1 MKKKNNEFKE
11 KIVALAKIHKDE
23 VSIKEIKKEPL
34 SIIDIQK
41 ATEVV
46 VPYETKE
53 EKEKRIKAEREK
65 YLGPDRKRTSD
76 GSPGEFRDL

>member
-1 MKKKNNEFKE
+1 MNKKSKEFKE
-11 KIVALAKIHKDE
+11 KIVALAKIHDNK
-23 VSIKEIKKEPL
+23 VSIAEIKKEPL
-34 SIIDIQK
+34 SVLDVQK
-41 ATEVV
+41 ATEVI

-65 YLGPDRKRTSD
+65 YLKPGRTRTSD